1 MTTIVYTK
9 GRLAVD
15 RKVQIQLGTESYYTD
30 ADKFFK
36 IDNKIVGAITGV
48 IPVDEKRKAIND
60 GLIAISTNYESGK
73 ESNKEILDSL
83 NELLTG
89 ATCIWMTKRY
99 VYLLEC
105 GELYPYD
112 RTVSFARGAGMYTA
126 EALLSNNVLIEE
138 IYPKISRIDPLTG
151 SAFNVFR
158 MSDLRVLEKIK

>member
-15 RKVQIQLGTESYYTD
+15 RKVQIHLGSESYYTD

-48 IPVDEKRKAIND
+48 IPVDEKRKGIYD
-60 GLIAISTNYESGK
+60 GLISISTNYESGK
-73 ESNKEILDSL
+73 ENNKEVLDSL
-83 NELLTG
+83 NKLLSD
-89 ATCIWMTKRY
+89 ATCVWMTKRY
-99 VYLLEC
+99 VYLLER

-112 RTVSFARGAGMYTA
+112 RSVSFARGAGIYTA
-126 EALLSNNVLIEE
+126 EALLSNNVPIED
-138 IYPKISRIDPLTG
+138 IYPYVSRIDPLTG

-158 MSDLRVLEKIK
+158 MSDLRVLGKIK